1 MYPNGRIRILPDYL
15 FGPRLFILGDG
26 CQAGGEGE
34 ETRTL
39 RNNDPCCCTTLSLE
53 FLARRRRRVELAGK
67 APPLAAVPRDSS
79 VPTEEE

>member
-39 RNNDPCCCTTLSLE
+39 RNNDPCCCTYSPSNFWQE
-53 FLARRRRRVELAGK
+53 DGGVSSWPARRRH
-67 APPLAAVPRDSS
+67 
-79 VPTEEE
+79 